1 MMNLKSFT
9 LTLIILISILVA
21 YLSGCDEARQ
31 VVSPA
36 TSTPEAVQTVK
47 IGVIQPSGIAVSFTK
62 GAELAKSQINDSG
75 GVLEMPVEFLIRDNQ
90 GTRDL
95 PDAAESIRFAREL
108 IEQEGVVAL
117 LGPLFST
124 NSEQVGPV
132 VTQLRRPMIPASSGQ
147 NVTTVG
153 GEFVFL
159 IVAPSSTQ
167 AATMAEFVTKE
178 DELDVK
184 TAAILLQTS
193 DVYSENVA
201 DAFEENLLK
210 SGGEI
215 VGNEIYQRGDRT
227 FEAQL
232 MNIKAAAPDA
242 LFISGF
248 NPEVPLVMAQA
259 REMGIKSIFIGGD
272 GWDEPEKLLGTLDDN
287 TPLEGSY
294 FVRDFSAESPDAA
307 PFVEAYTAMFMMPPD
322 GPAAWGYD
330 AMSALAIAME
340 NAGTLEPDAVRDALA
355 NITDYQGAA
364 AIAGYDADRHPIK
377 SVAIHTIRDGQIIL
391 YKTVSRTVER
401 RELEIDR

>member
-1 MMNLKSFT
+1 MNLKVFT
-9 LTLIILISILVA
+9 LALISLVSIWFVC
-21 YLSGCDEARQ
+21 LSGCDEARQ
-31 VVSPA
+31 VVSSEVSAP
-36 TSTPEAVQTVK
+36 SDVPVVK

-62 GAELAKSQINDSG
+62 GAELAKTQINDRG
-75 GVLEMPVEFLIRDNQ
+75 GVLGMQVEFLIRDNQ

-95 PDAAESIRFAREL
+95 PDAAESIRLAREL
-108 IEQEGVVAL
+108 IEQEGIVAL

-147 NVTTVG
+147 NVTTAG
-153 GEFVFL
+153 GEYVFL
-159 IVAPSSTQ
+159 IVAPSSVQ

-178 DELDVK
+178 DELNVK
-184 TAAILLQTS
+184 TAAILLQTE

-201 DAFEENLLK
+201 GAFEESFQV

-215 VGNEIYQRGDRT
+215 IGNEVYQRGDRN
-227 FEAQL
+227 FDAQL
-232 MNIKAAAPDA
+232 MNIKAAVPDA

-287 TPLEGSY
+287 ASLEGSY
-294 FVRDFSAESPDAA
+294 FVRDFSTESPEAA

-330 AMSALAIAME
+330 AMSVLAIAME
-340 NAGTLEPDAVRDALA
+340 NAGILEPDAIRDAIA
-355 NITDYQGAA
+355 SITDYQGAA

-377 SVAIHTIRDGQIIL
+377 SVAIHTIRNGQIVL
-391 YKTVSRTVER
+391 YKTVSRTVR
-401 RELEIDR
+401 PRESVFDR

>member
-1 MMNLKSFT
+1 MNLKVFT
-9 LTLIILISILVA
+9 LALISLVSIWFVC
-21 YLSGCDEARQ
+21 LSGCDEARQ
-31 VVSPA
+31 VVSSEVSAP
-36 TSTPEAVQTVK
+36 SDVPVVK

-62 GAELAKSQINDSG
+62 GAELAKTQINDRG
-75 GVLEMPVEFLIRDNQ
+75 GVLGMQVEFLIRDNQ

-95 PDAAESIRFAREL
+95 PDAAESIRLAREL
-108 IEQEGVVAL
+108 IEQEGIVAL

-147 NVTTVG
+147 NVTTAG
-153 GEFVFL
+153 GEYVFL
-159 IVAPSSTQ
+159 IVAPSSVQ

-178 DELDVK
+178 DELNVK
-184 TAAILLQTS
+184 TAAILLQTE

-201 DAFEENLLK
+201 SAFEESFQV

-215 VGNEIYQRGDRT
+215 IGNEVYQRGDRN
-227 FEAQL
+227 FDAQL
-232 MNIKAAAPDA
+232 MNIKAASPDT

-287 TPLEGSY
+287 ASLEGSY
-294 FVRDFSAESPDAA
+294 FVRDFSTESPEAA

-330 AMSALAIAME
+330 AMSVLAIAME
-340 NAGTLEPDAVRDALA
+340 NAGILEPDAIRDAIA
-355 NITDYQGAA
+355 SITDYQGAA

-377 SVAIHTIRDGQIIL
+377 SVAIHTIRNGQIVL
-391 YKTVSRTVER
+391 YKTVSRTVR
-401 RELEIDR
+401 PRESVFDR

>member
-1 MMNLKSFT
+1 MMHLKT
-9 LTLIILISILVA
+9 LMLTLIVLVSILVA
-21 YLSGCDEARQ
+21 CLSGCDEARQ
-31 VVSPA
+31 IVSPA
-36 TSTPEAVQTVK
+36 ASTPEVTQTVK
-47 IGVIQPSGIAVSFTK
+47 IGVIQPSGFAVSFTK

-75 GVLEMPVEFLIRDNQ
+75 GVLGMPVEFLIRDNQ

-95 PDAAESIRFAREL
+95 PDAEESIRFAREL
-108 IEQEGVVAL
+108 IEQEGIVAL

-124 NSEQVGPV
+124 NSEQVGPI

-159 IVAPSSTQ
+159 IVAPSSAQ
-167 AATMAEFVTKE
+167 AATMAEFVTKK
-178 DELDVK
+178 DELNVQ
-184 TAAILLQTS
+184 TAAILLQTD
-193 DVYSENVA
+193 DVYSANIA
-201 DAFEENLLK
+201 GAFEENFLK

-215 VGNEIYQRGDRT
+215 VGNEVYQRGDHT
-227 FEAQL
+227 FDAQL
-232 MNIKAAAPDA
+232 MNIKTAAPDA

-259 REMGIKSIFIGGD
+259 RGMGIESIFIGGD
-272 GWDEPEKLLGTLDDN
+272 GWDEPEKLLGTLDDK

-294 FVRDFSAESPDAA
+294 FVRDFSAESADAA
-307 PFVEAYTAMFMMPPD
+307 PFVQAYTAMFMIPPD

-330 AMSALAIAME
+330 AMSVLAIAME

-377 SVAIHTIRDGQIIL
+377 SVAIHTIRNGQIVL

>member
-1 MMNLKSFT
+1 MRTFN
-9 LTLIILISILVA
+9 LTLIILVTIWVA
-21 YLSGCDEARQ
+21 CLLGCDKAKQ
-31 VVSPA
+31 ILSPE
-36 TSTPEAVQTVK
+36 TSTPDAAPTIK
-47 IGVIQPSGIAVSFTK
+47 IGVIQPSGFAVSFTK
-62 GAELAKSQINDSG
+62 GAELAKTQINSNG
-75 GVLEMPVEFLIRDNQ
+75 GVLGMSVEFLIRDNQ

-95 PDAAESIRFAREL
+95 PDAAESIRFAQEL
-108 IEQEGVVAL
+108 IEQENIVAL

-124 NSEQVGPV
+124 NSQQVGPI

-178 DELDVK
+178 DELNVK
-184 TAAILLQTS
+184 TAAILLQTE

-201 DAFEENLLK
+201 EAFQENLQT

-215 VGNEIYQRGDRT
+215 VSSEIYQRGDRT
-227 FEAQL
+227 FDAQL
-232 MNIKAAAPDA
+232 MNIKAAAPDT

-259 REMGIKSIFIGGD
+259 REMGIESIFIGGD

-287 TPLEGSY
+287 APLEGSY
-294 FVRDFSAESPDAA
+294 FVRDFSTESPDAA
-307 PFVEAYTAMFMMPPD
+307 PFVEAYTAMFMMLPD

-330 AMSALAIAME
+330 AMSVFAIAME
-340 NAGTLEPDAVRDALA
+340 NAGTLEPDAIRDALA

-364 AIAGYDADRHPIK
+364 AIAGYDEDRHPIK
-377 SVAIHTIRDGQIIL
+377 SVAIHTIRNGQIVL
-391 YKTVSRTVER
+391 YKTVSRTVKPVG
-401 RELEIDR
+401 LPLDK

>member
-1 MMNLKSFT
+1 MNLKVFT
-9 LTLIILISILVA
+9 LALISLVSIWFVC
-21 YLSGCDEARQ
+21 LSGCDEARQ
-31 VVSPA
+31 VVSSEVSAP
-36 TSTPEAVQTVK
+36 SDVPVVK

-62 GAELAKSQINDSG
+62 GAELAKTQINDRG
-75 GVLEMPVEFLIRDNQ
+75 GVLGMQVEFLIRDNQ

-95 PDAAESIRFAREL
+95 PDAAESIRLAREL
-108 IEQEGVVAL
+108 IEQEGIVAL

-147 NVTTVG
+147 NVTTAG
-153 GEFVFL
+153 GEYVFL
-159 IVAPSSTQ
+159 IVAPSSVQ

-178 DELDVK
+178 DELNVK
-184 TAAILLQTS
+184 TAAILLQTE

-201 DAFEENLLK
+201 SAFEESFQV

-215 VGNEIYQRGDRT
+215 IGNEVYQRGDRNFDT
-227 FEAQL
+227 QL

-287 TPLEGSY
+287 ASLEGSY
-294 FVRDFSAESPDAA
+294 FVRDFSTESPEAA

-330 AMSALAIAME
+330 AMSVLAIAME
-340 NAGTLEPDAVRDALA
+340 NAGILEPDAIRDAIA
-355 NITDYQGAA
+355 SITDYQGAA

-377 SVAIHTIRDGQIIL
+377 SVAIHTIRNGQIVL
-391 YKTVSRTVER
+391 YKTVSRTVR
-401 RELEIDR
+401 PRESVFDR

>member
-1 MMNLKSFT
+1 MMNLKTFT
-9 LTLIILISILVA
+9 LTLIILISILVV
-21 YLSGCDEARQ
+21 YLSGCDKVKQ

-36 TSTPEAVQTVK
+36 TSTPETVQTVK

-159 IVAPSSTQ
+159 IVAPSSAQ

-210 SGGEI
+210 TGGEI
-215 VGNEIYQRGDRT
+215 VGSEIYQRGDRT

-259 REMGIKSIFIGGD
+259 REMGIESIFIGGD

>member
-1 MMNLKSFT
+1 MNLKVFT
-9 LTLIILISILVA
+9 LALISLVSIWFVC
-21 YLSGCDEARQ
+21 LSGCDEARQ
-31 VVSPA
+31 VVSSEVSAP
-36 TSTPEAVQTVK
+36 SDVPVVK

-62 GAELAKSQINDSG
+62 GAELAKTQINDRG
-75 GVLEMPVEFLIRDNQ
+75 GVLGMQVEFLIRDNQ

-95 PDAAESIRFAREL
+95 PDAAESIRLAREL
-108 IEQEGVVAL
+108 IEQEGIVAL

-159 IVAPSSTQ
+159 IVAPSSVQ

-178 DELDVK
+178 DELNVK
-184 TAAILLQTS
+184 TAAILLQTE

-201 DAFEENLLK
+201 GAFEESFQV

-215 VGNEIYQRGDRT
+215 IGNEVYQRGDRN
-227 FEAQL
+227 FDAQL
-232 MNIKAAAPDA
+232 MNIKAAAPDT

-287 TPLEGSY
+287 ASLEGSY
-294 FVRDFSAESPDAA
+294 FVRDFSTESPEAA

-330 AMSALAIAME
+330 AMSVLAIAME
-340 NAGTLEPDAVRDALA
+340 NAGILEPDAIRDAIA
-355 NITDYQGAA
+355 SITDYQGAA

-377 SVAIHTIRDGQIIL
+377 SVAIHTIRNGQIVL
-391 YKTVSRTVER
+391 YKTVSRTVR
-401 RELEIDR
+401 PRESVFDR

>member
-1 MMNLKSFT
+1 MNLKVFT
-9 LTLIILISILVA
+9 LALISLVSIWFVC
-21 YLSGCDEARQ
+21 LSGCDEARQ
-31 VVSPA
+31 VVSSEVSAP
-36 TSTPEAVQTVK
+36 SDVPVVK

-62 GAELAKSQINDSG
+62 GAELAKTQINDRG
-75 GVLEMPVEFLIRDNQ
+75 GVLGMQVEFLIRDNQ

-95 PDAAESIRFAREL
+95 PDAAESIRLAREL
-108 IEQEGVVAL
+108 IEQEGIVAL

-147 NVTTVG
+147 NVTTAG
-153 GEFVFL
+153 GEYVFL
-159 IVAPSSTQ
+159 IVAPSSVQ

-178 DELDVK
+178 DELNVK
-184 TAAILLQTS
+184 TAAILLQTE

-201 DAFEENLLK
+201 SAFEESFQV

-215 VGNEIYQRGDRT
+215 IGNEVYQRGDRN
-227 FEAQL
+227 FDAQL
-232 MNIKAAAPDA
+232 MNIKAAVPDV

-287 TPLEGSY
+287 ASLEGSY
-294 FVRDFSAESPDAA
+294 FVRDFSTESPEAA

-330 AMSALAIAME
+330 AMSVLAIAME
-340 NAGTLEPDAVRDALA
+340 NAGILEPDAIRDAIA
-355 NITDYQGAA
+355 SITDYQGAA

-377 SVAIHTIRDGQIIL
+377 SVAIHTIRNGQIVL
-391 YKTVSRTVER
+391 YKTVSRTVR
-401 RELEIDR
+401 PRESVFDR

>member
-1 MMNLKSFT
+1 MNLKT
-9 LTLIILISILVA
+9 LTLTFIVLVSILVA
-21 YLSGCDEARQ
+21 CLSGCDQVRQ
-31 VVSPA
+31 IVSPA
-36 TSTPEAVQTVK
+36 TSTPEAARTVK
-47 IGVIQPSGIAVSFTK
+47 IGLIQPSGFAVSFTK
-62 GAELAKSQINDSG
+62 GAELARAQINNNG
-75 GVLEMPVEFLIRDNQ
+75 GVLGMPVEFLIRDNQ

-108 IEQEGVVAL
+108 IEQEGIVAL

-153 GEFVFL
+153 GKFVFL
-159 IVAPSSTQ
+159 IVAPSSAQ

-178 DELDVK
+178 DELNMK
-184 TAAILLQTS
+184 TAAILLQTD
-193 DVYSENVA
+193 DVYSANIA
-201 DAFEENLLK
+201 GAFEENLLK

-215 VGNEIYQRGDRT
+215 VGNEVYQRGDRT
-227 FEAQL
+227 FDAQL

-248 NPEVPLVMAQA
+248 NPEAPLIMAQA
-259 REMGIKSIFIGGD
+259 RGMGIESIFIGGD

-287 TPLEGSY
+287 APLEGSY
-294 FVRDFSAESPDAA
+294 FIRDFSTESAEAA
-307 PFVEAYTAMFMMPPD
+307 PFVQAYTAMFMMPPD

-330 AMSALAIAME
+330 AMSVLAIAME

-355 NITDYQGAA
+355 NITDYQGAS
-364 AIAGYDADRHPIK
+364 AIAGYDEDRHPIK
-377 SVAIHTIRDGQIIL
+377 SVAIHTIRNGQIVL
-391 YKTVSRTVER
+391 YKTVSRSAES
-401 RELEIDR
+401 REFEIDR

>member
-1 MMNLKSFT
+1 MMHLKT
-9 LTLIILISILVA
+9 LMLTLIVLVSILVA
-21 YLSGCDEARQ
+21 CLSGCDEARQ
-31 VVSPA
+31 IVSPA
-36 TSTPEAVQTVK
+36 ASTPEVTQTVK
-47 IGVIQPSGIAVSFTK
+47 IGVIQPSGFAVSFTK
-62 GAELAKSQINDSG
+62 GAELAKSQINDGG
-75 GVLEMPVEFLIRDNQ
+75 GVLGMPVEFLIRDNQ
-90 GTRDL
+90 ETRDL
-95 PDAAESIRFAREL
+95 PDAEESIRFAREL
-108 IEQEGVVAL
+108 IEQEGIVAL

-124 NSEQVGPV
+124 NSEQVGPI

-159 IVAPSSTQ
+159 IVAPSSAQ
-167 AATMAEFVTKE
+167 AATMAEFVTKK
-178 DELDVK
+178 DELNVQ
-184 TAAILLQTS
+184 TAAILLQTD
-193 DVYSENVA
+193 DVYSANIA
-201 DAFEENLLK
+201 GAFEENFLK

-215 VGNEIYQRGDRT
+215 VGNEVYQRGDHT
-227 FEAQL
+227 FDAQL
-232 MNIKAAAPDA
+232 MNIKTAAPDA

-259 REMGIKSIFIGGD
+259 RGMGIESIFIGGD
-272 GWDEPEKLLGTLDDN
+272 GWDEPEKLLGTLDDK

-294 FVRDFSAESPDAA
+294 FVRDFSTESADAA
-307 PFVEAYTAMFMMPPD
+307 PFVQAYTAMFMIPPD

-330 AMSALAIAME
+330 AMSVLAIAME

-364 AIAGYDADRHPIK
+364 AIAGYDAHRHPIK
-377 SVAIHTIRDGQIIL
+377 SVAIHTIRNGQIVL

>member
-1 MMNLKSFT
+1 MNLKVFT
-9 LTLIILISILVA
+9 LALISLVSIWFVC
-21 YLSGCDEARQ
+21 LSGCDEARQ
-31 VVSPA
+31 VVSSEVSAP
-36 TSTPEAVQTVK
+36 SDVPVVK

-62 GAELAKSQINDSG
+62 GAELAKTQINDRG
-75 GVLEMPVEFLIRDNQ
+75 GVLGMQVEFLIRDNQ

-95 PDAAESIRFAREL
+95 PDAAESIRLAREL
-108 IEQEGVVAL
+108 IEQEGIVAL

-147 NVTTVG
+147 NVTTAG

-159 IVAPSSTQ
+159 IVAPSSVQ

-178 DELDVK
+178 DELNVK
-184 TAAILLQTS
+184 TAAILLQTE

-201 DAFEENLLK
+201 GAFEESFQV

-215 VGNEIYQRGDRT
+215 IGNEVYQRGDRN
-227 FEAQL
+227 FDAQL

-287 TPLEGSY
+287 ASLEGSY
-294 FVRDFSAESPDAA
+294 FVRDFSTESPEAA

-330 AMSALAIAME
+330 AMSVLAIAME
-340 NAGTLEPDAVRDALA
+340 NAGILEPDAIRDAIA
-355 NITDYQGAA
+355 SITDYQGAA

-377 SVAIHTIRDGQIIL
+377 SVAIHTIRNGQIVL
-391 YKTVSRTVER
+391 YKTVSRTVR
-401 RELEIDR
+401 PRESVFDR

>member
-1 MMNLKSFT
+1 MINLKSFT

-21 YLSGCDEARQ
+21 YLSGCDKVKQ

-36 TSTPEAVQTVK
+36 TSTPETVQTVK

-108 IEQEGVVAL
+108 IEQEGIVAL

-159 IVAPSSTQ
+159 IVAPSSAQ

-178 DELDVK
+178 DELDAK

-215 VGNEIYQRGDRT
+215 VGSEIYQRGDRT

-259 REMGIKSIFIGGD
+259 REMGIESIFIGGD

-294 FVRDFSAESPDAA
+294 FVRDFSAESADAA
-307 PFVEAYTAMFMMPPD
+307 PFVEAYTVMFMMPPD

-330 AMSALAIAME
+330 AMSVLAIAME

>member
-36 TSTPEAVQTVK
+36 TSTPETVQTVK

-95 PDAAESIRFAREL
+95 PDATESIRFAREL

-159 IVAPSSTQ
+159 IVAPSSAQ

-184 TAAILLQTS
+184 TAAILLQTD

-210 SGGEI
+210 FGGEI
-215 VGNEIYQRGDRT
+215 VGSEIYQRGDRT

-259 REMGIKSIFIGGD
+259 REMGIESIFIGGD
-272 GWDEPEKLLGTLDDN
+272 GWDESEKLLGTLDDN

-294 FVRDFSAESPDAA
+294 FVRDFSAESAEAA

-330 AMSALAIAME
+330 AMSVLAIAME

>member
-1 MMNLKSFT
+1 MINLKSFT

-21 YLSGCDEARQ
+21 YLSGCDKVKQ

-36 TSTPEAVQTVK
+36 TSTPETVQTVK

-108 IEQEGVVAL
+108 IEQEGIVAL

-159 IVAPSSTQ
+159 IVAPSSAQ

-178 DELDVK
+178 DELDAK

-215 VGNEIYQRGDRT
+215 VGSEIYQRGDRT

-259 REMGIKSIFIGGD
+259 REMGIESIFIGGD

-294 FVRDFSAESPDAA
+294 FVRDFSAESADAA

-330 AMSALAIAME
+330 AMSVLAIAME

-377 SVAIHTIRDGQIIL
+377 SVAIHTIRNGQIIL